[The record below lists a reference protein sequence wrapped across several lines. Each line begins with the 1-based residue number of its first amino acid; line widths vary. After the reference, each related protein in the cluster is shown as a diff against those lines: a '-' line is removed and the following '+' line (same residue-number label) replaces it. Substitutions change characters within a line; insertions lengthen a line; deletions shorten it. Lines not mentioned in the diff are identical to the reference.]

1 VAENLSKPKEPKN
14 LRLGEFLLAVE
25 GLALARNLFQGSEAL
40 ADQRIAGIRETL
52 GAMAHGDS
60 IENQTVST
68 EELSLLEGYAL
79 WSAGYDEISNP
90 LIDVEQP
97 ALLEVL
103 KTFRPGTATD
113 VCCGTGRVSVALR
126 KLGHSVTGIDQSAP
140 MLDVARAKDPSIAF
154 LERSLGGSPP
164 QRPEL
169 PQNQDLV
176 TCSLA
181 LTHFADLGP
190 PLRDISNMLRAGGT
204 AVLTDL
210 HPMVTAFDGQGFF
223 NADDGRTR
231 WVRNYFHQFSDY
243 LRAFASVGLRVNHCE
258 EIVPADGDGPMQS
271 LAGILRPEAT
281 RQAYF
286 GLPSVLL
293 WVVQKP
299 IRSAS
304 S

>member
-14 LRLGEFLLAVE
+14 LRLGEFLLAIE
-25 GLALARNLFQGSEAL
+25 GLALARNLFQGSEEL
-40 ADQRIAGIRETL
+40 ADQRIAGIQKTL
-52 GAMAHGDS
+52 EAMAHDDA
-60 IENQTVST
+60 IENQSVST
-68 EELSLLEGYAL
+68 EELSLLEGYSR
-79 WSAGYDEISNP
+79 WSVGYDETSNP
-90 LIDVEQP
+90 LIEVEQP
-97 ALLEVL
+97 ALIEVL

-126 KLGHSVTGIDQSAP
+126 KLGHSVIGIDQSAP
-140 MLDVARAKDPSIAF
+140 MLDVARAKDSSISF
-154 LERSLGGSPP
+154 LERTIGASPKHP
-164 QRPEL
+164 DL

-190 PLRDISNMLRAGGT
+190 PLLDISDMLRGGGT

-210 HPMVTAFDGQGFF
+210 HPMLAAFDGQSFF
-223 NADDGRTR
+223 NASDGQTL
-231 WVRNYFHQFSDY
+231 WVRNHFHPFSDY
-243 LRAFASVGLRVNHCE
+243 LRAFASAGLRVNRCE

-281 RQAYF
+281 RQAYL

-299 IRSAS
+299 AHSAS

>member
-1 VAENLSKPKEPKN
+1 LVAENLSKSKEPKN

-25 GLALARNLFQGSEAL
+25 GLALARNLFQGTEVL
-40 ADQRIAGIRETL
+40 ADHRIAGIRETL
-52 GAMAHGDS
+52 EAMDQDDA
-60 IENQTVST
+60 IENQRVST

-103 KTFRPGTATD
+103 QTFPPGMATD
-113 VCCGTGRVSVALR
+113 VCCGTGRVAVALR
-126 KLGHSVTGIDQSAP
+126 TLGHRVIGIDQSVP
-140 MLDVARAKDPSIAF
+140 MLNVARGKDPSISF
-154 LERSLGGSPP
+154 REQSIGGSPL
-164 QRPEL
+164 RPEL

-181 LTHFADLGP
+181 LTHFADLCP
-190 PLRDISNMLRAGGT
+190 PLRDISNMLRSGGA

-210 HPMVTAFDGQGFF
+210 HPMLAAFDGQGFF
-223 NADDGRTR
+223 NAEDGRTP
-231 WVRNYFHQFSDY
+231 WVRNHFHQFSDY
-243 LRAFASVGLRVNHCE
+243 LRAFASVGLRVIRCE
-258 EIVPADGDGPMQS
+258 EIVPADGQGPMQGI
-271 LAGILRPEAT
+271 AGILRPEAT
-281 RQAYF
+281 RQAYL

-299 IRSAS
+299 AHSAS